1 MAHSHYVMDIYFPD
15 SASRDGF
22 RREALR
28 IDAADDDEALAE
40 CKRIDTWKR
49 PSFYQVRSIRA
60 TTRSSD
66 KVIYSSRA
74 AE

>member
-1 MAHSHYVMDIYFPD
+1 MAHSHYVMDLYFPD
-15 SASRDGF
+15 DGGPEGF

-28 IDAADDDEALAE
+28 IEAADDDEALAE
-40 CKRIDTWKR
+40 CKRIDSWKR
-49 PSFYQVRSIRA
+49 PSFYEVRSIRA

-66 KVIYSSRA
+66 KIIYSSRA